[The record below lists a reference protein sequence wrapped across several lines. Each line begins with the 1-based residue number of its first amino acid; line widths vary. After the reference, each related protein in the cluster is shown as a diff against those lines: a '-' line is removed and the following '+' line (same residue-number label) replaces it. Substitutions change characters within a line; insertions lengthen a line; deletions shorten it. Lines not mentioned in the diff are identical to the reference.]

1 MKKIF
6 DAALPDLQW
15 GRSDGHHVWV
25 LVADSREWSPWHDQS
40 LGMLDEPERER
51 VARMRNKEAKDT
63 LVIAYALHRL
73 FLGRFLGVQ
82 PADVPLW
89 RDSLGC
95 PRVGEGLA
103 AASLSHAG
111 SLIAMAVG
119 HYRPL
124 GVDIEPASRVKEMP
138 GLAENICHPTELD
151 ALRKLAKSEQAQ
163 ALLSLWT
170 GKEAILKALGI
181 GFSRGEMSEFAVPAD
196 GRNHVDQ
203 SGEVLQL
210 TRLDRSPLWFAAV
223 ACAPGDPIH
232 SFRLLPGSAQGEPS
246 SGGVA

>member
-6 DAALPDLQW
+6 DTALPDLRW
-15 GRSDGHHVWV
+15 GRSAGNHVWV

-40 LGMLDEPERER
+40 LGMLDGPERER
-51 VARMRNKEAKDT
+51 VDRMRNQEARDT

-73 FLGRFLGVQ
+73 VVGRFLGMQ

-95 PRVGEGLA
+95 PRVGQGLA

-111 SLIAMAVG
+111 CLIAMAVG

-124 GVDIEPASRVKEMP
+124 GVDIEPASRMEEMP
-138 GLAENICHPTELD
+138 GLAGNICHPTELD
-151 ALRKLAKSEQAQ
+151 ALSGLPKSEQVH

-181 GFSRGEMSEFAVPAD
+181 GFSRGEMNEFTVPAD
-196 GRNHVDQ
+196 GRNYVDR
-203 SGEVLQL
+203 SGEVLQVK
-210 TRLDRSPLWFAAV
+210 RLDRNPLWFAAV
-223 ACAPGDPIH
+223 ACAPVDSVH
-232 SFRLLPGSAQGEPS
+232 SFRLLPGSA
-246 SGGVA
+246 

>member
-6 DAALPDLQW
+6 DAALPSHQW
-15 GRSDGHHVWV
+15 GRSDGNRVWV

-73 FLGRFLGVQ
+73 FLGRFLGMQ

-111 SLIAMAVG
+111 PLIAMAVG
-119 HYRPL
+119 RYRPL
-124 GVDIEPASRVKEMP
+124 GVDIEPAGRVEEMP
-138 GLAENICHPTELD
+138 GLAESICHPPELH
-151 ALRKLAKSEQAQ
+151 ALRGLGKIEQAN

-181 GFSRGEMSEFAVPAD
+181 GFSRGEMNEFAAPAD
-196 GRNHVDQ
+196 GCNFLDQ
-203 SGEVLQL
+203 SGEVLQVK
-210 TRLDRSPLWFAAV
+210 RLDRSPLWFAAV
-223 ACAPGDPIH
+223 ACAPVDSVQ
-232 SFRLLPGSAQGEPS
+232 SFRLLPNPA
-246 SGGVA
+246 